1 MNAMPAQLIEP
12 PLILPTLHAQATS
25 FALHG
30 YEGNAGYLIEDE
42 AKSAGEQRRL
52 LLSWRA
58 VLSDIADQAGGGQW

>member
-1 MNAMPAQLIEP
+1 MPAQLIEP
-12 PLILPTLHAQATS
+12 PLILPTFHAQTS
-25 FALHG
+25 SLALHG

-58 VLSDIADQAGGGQW
+58 VLNDLAVEAGAGQW